1 MKKTLKKLFVV
12 LLALGFVASFASC
25 KKDAEPETNSGR
37 SDTQQTQPNN
47 GDDNNNNG
55 EQGDNG
61 GQSGD
66 NGGQSGDNGGTATAA
81 NAYYSF
87 EITDS
92 TGATYFYDKDG
103 KVTSK
108 KDAEGNDAELDLEGF
123 DSMVADY
130 FISFALGSGDAYTSF
145 IAMGTEMVQ
154 TSDDPD
160 MAAYYAVM
168 YKYSIADGV
177 LTLTTEGLLGPEEVL
192 KATIDG
198 DIYKAE
204 KSGLKYSFKKAE

>member
-47 GDDNNNNG
+47 GDDNNNGG
-55 EQGDNG
+55 EQ
-61 GQSGD
+61 GD

-145 IAMGTEMVQ
+145 IAMGIEMVQ

-160 MAAYYAVM
+160 MAAYYAGM

>member
-25 KKDAEPETNSGR
+25 KKDADPETNSGR
-37 SDTQQTQPNN
+37 SDTQQNGDNN
-47 GDDNNNNG
+47 GTDQG
-55 EQGDNG
+55 GDNG

-108 KDAEGNDAELDLEGF
+108 QDAEGNDAELDLAGF

-130 FISFALGSGDAYTSF
+130 FLCSWFW
-145 IAMGTEMVQ
+145 
-154 TSDDPD
+154 
-160 MAAYYAVM
+160 
-168 YKYSIADGV
+168 
-177 LTLTTEGLLGPEEVL
+177 
-192 KATIDG
+192 
-198 DIYKAE
+198 
-204 KSGLKYSFKKAE
+204 